1 MSNKSL
7 LHERRGAVSLLT
19 LNRPESANAI
29 NRELL
34 EALRA
39 IQHDFASDEETR
51 VVVITGAG
59 RNFCA
64 GVDLAEAL
72 SGDSVAAGGRFEF
85 DRIPQPVIAAING
98 AAQGGGLELALACDY
113 RIASSISTFGLPE
126 VQFGELPMLGGT
138 ARLARVVGASVAKRL
153 ILTGESIDA
162 TAALRIGLVDEL
174 VEPDQLLTHAM
185 ELANRIALNPG
196 YAVRTGKRLIDL
208 ALDTDLDTA
217 LSREQAEATGMASDA
232 EREVARAELA
242 QRNPIYEKLFR
253 KDR

>member
-1 MSNKSL
+1 MSNEVL
-7 LHERRGAVSLLT
+7 LQERRGAVALLT
-19 LNRPESANAI
+19 LNRPARANAI
-29 NRELL
+29 NRDLL
-34 EALRA
+34 DALYSV
-39 IQHDFASDEETR
+39 QHDLASDEEIR

-72 SGDSVAAGGRFEF
+72 GGDSVTAGGRFEF

-98 AAQGGGLELALACDY
+98 SAQGGGLELALACDY
-113 RIASSISTFGLPE
+113 RIASSFSTFGLPE

-174 VEPDQLLTHAM
+174 VAPDQLLTHAM
-185 ELANRIALNPG
+185 ELANRMALNPV

-208 ALDTDLDTA
+208 SLESDLDSA
-217 LSREQAEATGMASDA
+217 MSREQAEVEGMASDA
-232 EREVARAELA
+232 EREAARAELA